1 MKTRILF
8 IDDEIE
14 CLDQIKASLAR
25 KTDQWSLE
33 FSNNPEQALESI
45 KSNPPSIVVCDYH
58 MPQMEG
64 TELLKQVEAWGTT
77 SQRFIMADG
86 EEKELLDEGIG
97 STFHFL
103 PKPCP
108 TDTLISEIQR
118 TLALDTWL
126 GNEKIKAV
134 VGKLDEF
141 PSLPPM
147 YLKVMNALNSSNAS
161 AESVGQ
167 AISGDLAISAKLL
180 QVVNSSYYAIEE
192 KVSDIVQ
199 AVSILG
205 LETVKNLVLAIQ
217 VFGKL
222 GRTSDQQALADQ
234 LWHHS
239 MSVATAA
246 KRIAQYEKEN
256 QHDAEEAYT
265 AGLFHDVGKL
275 VLINAIPEEY
285 EKARAKAR
293 EEKIPLWKAENEIIG
308 CNHAEVGAYLL
319 GRWGMPVMIVESAAL
334 HHEPMNSF
342 GSSFSTLA
350 AVHAGNALVWD
361 RHPGDESHPDSTP
374 DEHFLLE
381 IGHVD
386 SMEAWREVI
395 TGKVT
400 EKPTQ
405 APKETPSTQSTSSE
419 ISSSEESAEAKPSSS
434 NVSQKFEPKP
444 KKTSMAAFVKTGIAV
459 CVIAIIWVV
468 IDNIPRSEKPDFEY
482 AEIASDSIGNSLNEQ
497 VVSQENEEA
506 SDATVVEKETE
517 PSSTKDIIAEA
528 TEVAEEKA
536 ALVEEINDTA
546 KLKEEVAIAQTSE
559 SQEPETKPEIAKAPE
574 APKDTFPSIRLT
586 GIFYN
591 PINPAASLNGRIR
604 RVGDRI
610 SGAQIISIESKQ
622 VTLRYN
628 GEDRSYKLK

>member
-8 IDDEIE
+8 IDDEID

-25 KTDQWSLE
+25 KADQWTLE

-45 KSNPPSIVVCDYH
+45 KSNPPAIVICDYH

-64 TELLKQVEAWGTT
+64 TELLKAVEEAESTT
-77 SQRFIMADG
+77 QRFIMADG
-86 EEKELLDEGIG
+86 DEKELLNEGIG

-108 TDTLISEIQR
+108 ADTLIGEIQR

-126 GNEKIKAV
+126 GNEKIKSIVA
-134 VGKLDEF
+134 KLDEF

-147 YLKVMNALNSSNAS
+147 YLKVINALNSSNAS
-161 AESVGQ
+161 AENVGQ
-167 AISGDLAISAKLL
+167 AVSGDLAISAKLL
-180 QVVNSSYYAIEE
+180 QVVNSSYYGIEE

-246 KRIAQYEKEN
+246 KRIAQYEKQD
-256 QHDAEEAYT
+256 QHSAEEAYT

-275 VLINAIPEEY
+275 VLINAVPEEFD
-285 EKARAKAR
+285 KARAKAR
-293 EEKIPLWKAENEIIG
+293 EENRPLWETENEVIG

-319 GRWGMPVMIVESAAL
+319 GRWGLPVMIVESAAL
-334 HHEPMNSF
+334 HHEPINSF

-350 AVHAGNALVWD
+350 AVHSANALVWE
-361 RHPGDESHPDSTP
+361 RHPGEEPHPDAKI
-374 DEHFLLE
+374 DEGFLEE
-381 IGHVD
+381 IGHINSVD
-386 SMEAWREVI
+386 AWKEVVA
-395 TGKVT
+395 GKLT
-400 EKPTQ
+400 EKPARDPQ
-405 APKETPSTQSTSSE
+405 K
-419 ISSSEESAEAKPSSS
+419 ESASGSPDEATSGNDSHKNEQAAENPTSKSNKGPSA
-434 NVSQKFEPKP
+434 VKVMLIG
-444 KKTSMAAFVKTGIAV
+444 TAIAACLALTAWLFIE
-459 CVIAIIWVV
+459 
-468 IDNIPRSEKPDFEY
+468 NIPETTAKEEY
-482 AEIASDSIGNSLNEQ
+482 ADAAQVEENKEAQQTASITQPEKKSPLVENKQESEPQTKPASAKTIIEEANKVAKENSNSIDEIANTSA
-497 VVSQENEEA
+497 SQ
-506 SDATVVEKETE
+506 
-517 PSSTKDIIAEA
+517 
-528 TEVAEEKA
+528 
-536 ALVEEINDTA
+536 
-546 KLKEEVAIAQTSE
+546 KEEVSKI
-559 SQEPETKPEIAKAPE
+559 ETTMAKPKEEIKVAAK
-574 APKDTFPSIRLT
+574 PKDTFPTIRLT

-591 PINPAASLNGRIR
+591 PMNPAASVNGRIR

-610 SGAQIISIESKQ
+610 SGAQIIEIDSKY
-622 VTLRYN
+622 VTIRYR
-628 GEDRSYKLK
+628 GEDRKYKLK